1 MSIRKYVATQKQM
14 FGYKAEDRLP
24 EGHICFLIDE
34 IVDQLDLGAAA
45 RGNDVLGAPSFDP
58 RMMVK
63 VLFYGY
69 NRGIRSSRKL
79 AGECRENIGFMK
91 LCQGEAP
98 DFRTIA
104 LFRHE
109 NGPLL
114 ERAFSSLVR
123 RLVEAGIVSAS
134 HIIIDGTK
142 VNADA
147 SNGKIIHRKFFDEVR
162 KGIDEWMSAS
172 AELDEEE
179 AIRERLSSAGVSASV
194 ESRGIDGLQRLVD
207 KCSKA
212 VEEGECSNAQKVSL
226 TDPESRFMRDGIGGR
241 INLSYNVQAAIDA
254 ESGMIVACDV
264 TQDAHD
270 SSSLV
275 RMVDKVEQTCEA
287 TVDAVDADCGFFSS
301 DHVQALEARGKDVCV
316 MDMTA
321 KSAMSRGELE
331 QFIGG
336 EEFVYDGERDV
347 FECPEGNEHVFT
359 RLADKGDGEVARVY
373 MSKRRC
379 DGCPRRELCFGRSK
393 LRRHMIRK
401 HVDFCWLSKHRA
413 RFLEPEYQE
422 RLAKRRLIE
431 HIFGHIKHNLGFR
444 RFLLRGLSGA
454 RVETFLVCAASLLRR
469 LCSIVKREGQSWG
482 SLLRTPAVVRPR
494 PV

>member
-1 MSIRKYVATQKQM
+1 MSIRKYVPKQRQM
-14 FGYKAEDRLP
+14 FGYQAEDRLP

-34 IVDQLDLGAAA
+34 IVEELELGAAA
-45 RGNDVLGAPSFDP
+45 RGNDALGAPSFDP

-69 NRGIRSSRKL
+69 SRGVRSSRKL
-79 AGECRENIGFMK
+79 AAECRENIGFVR

-104 LFRHE
+104 LFRQE

-123 RLVEAGIVSAS
+123 GLVEAGVVDVS
-134 HIIIDGTK
+134 HVIIDGTK
-142 VNADA
+142 VGANA
-147 SNGKIIHRKFFDEVR
+147 SNGKIIHEKFFEGV
-162 KGIDEWMSAS
+162 KEAIDEWMSAS
-172 AELDEEE
+172 ASLDKEEE
-179 AIRERLSSAGVSASV
+179 VREKLSSAGVSTGSLGL
-194 ESRGIDGLQRLVD
+194 EGLQRLVNR
-207 KCSKA
+207 CSEA
-212 VEEGECSNAQKVSL
+212 VREAEGSDVKKVSV
-226 TDPESRFMRDGIGGR
+226 TDPESRFMREGIGGR
-241 INLSYNVQAAIDA
+241 VNLSYNVQAAVDA

-270 SSSLV
+270 SRSLV
-275 RMVDKVEQTCEA
+275 RMVDRAEQTCEA
-287 TVDAVDADCGFFSS
+287 TVDAIDADSGFFRS

-316 MDMTA
+316 MDKTTIG
-321 KSAMSRGELE
+321 AMNRGELE

-336 EEFVYDGERDV
+336 EGFVYDAERDA

-373 MSKRRC
+373 MSRRRC

-393 LRRHMIRK
+393 LKRHMIRR
-401 HVDFCWLSKHRA
+401 HVDFPWLWKHRA
-413 RFLEPEYQE
+413 RFLQPEYQE
-422 RLAKRRLIE
+422 RLNKRRLIE
-431 HIFGHIKHNLGFR
+431 RIFGHIKHNLGFR

-454 RVETFLVCAASLLRR
+454 RVESFLVAAASLLTR
-469 LCSIVKREGQSWG
+469 LCNILKCKGESWG
-482 SLLRTPAVVRPR
+482 TLLRTPAVVRPR